1 MLIRHR
7 DDRAGE
13 GLVGV
18 RRRPARARVR
28 VANALARDL
37 LEQKLRG
44 MAGAVVA
51 HVDDQC
57 REVALGAELAV
68 ELGVAGGHH
77 VGQGK

>member
-1 MLIRHR
+1 
-7 DDRAGE
+7 
-13 GLVGV
+13 
-18 RRRPARARVR
+18 VR